1 MLDQDNENGLLKY
14 DTQSWPIR
22 KDRQEKIYI
31 QLVPNTNLIY
41 RYEALPM
48 DNLIVNQIPTTNS
61 YKCKSSNFEWL
72 NCLESEV
79 PLRIQDCQNNLS
91 LSFSYEINNNDQLY
105 TCQQIKPFSKTIDLN
120 INCIRI
126 LNFDYLRF
134 FRY

>member
-61 YKCKSSNFEWL
+61 YKCKSNNFEWL

-91 LSFSYEINNNDQLY
+91 FLTSLLKRFLHD
-105 TCQQIKPFSKTIDLN
+105 CQI
-120 INCIRI
+120 
-126 LNFDYLRF
+126 
-134 FRY
+134 